1 MKFLHHIIP
10 AEKASGYTGA
20 SCTYSAES
28 RHAALVL
35 FNEAKTRLLNINE
48 WGNLC
53 HSSPAGFN
61 LTDASGN
68 LIDTTPVVGNLI
80 RIRLPLLQGQPELK
94 YAWARIENFECKKD
108 LLKDEDLFG
117 FSIRPVSGPVK
128 AESELVYSSNMM
140 SYFFIFRKASNITVI
155 EHENTLEKTNGISI
169 IARMKLLFME
179 LLSALRLSRSRW
191 KNLVHGILK
200 PSPLQY
206 IR

>member
-1 MKFLHHIIP
+1 MKFLQHIIP
-10 AEKASGYTGA
+10 AQHAAGYTGA

-35 FNEAKTRLLNINE
+35 FSEAKNRLLNINE

-53 HSSPAGFN
+53 HTSPAEFN

-68 LIDTTPVVGNLI
+68 LIDTTPVIGNLI
-80 RIRLPLLQGQPELK
+80 RIRLPLTQSNGEVK

-117 FSIRPVSGPVK
+117 FSIRMVAGPAMGK
-128 AESELVYSSNMM
+128 AEPAYNSAML
-140 SYFFIFRKASNITVI
+140 SYFFIFRKASNLTVI
-155 EHENTLEKTNGISI
+155 EHENAFEKTQRISV
-169 IARMKLLFME
+169 IARMKLMVLE

-191 KNLVHGILK
+191 KNLVNGILK

-206 IR
+206 LR

>member
-1 MKFLHHIIP
+1 MPYFP
-10 AEKASGYTGA
+10 AE
-20 SCTYSAES
+20 
-28 RHAALVL
+28 
-35 FNEAKTRLLNINE
+35 
-48 WGNLC
+48 
-53 HSSPAGFN
+53 FN

-68 LIDTTPVVGNLI
+68 PIDTAPVVGNLI
-80 RIRLPLLQGQPELK
+80 RIRLPLTQSHSELK

-117 FSIRPVSGPVK
+117 FSIRLVSGPVK
-128 AESELVYSSNMM
+128 AESELVYSSNML

-155 EHENTLEKTNGISI
+155 EHENVLEKTHSISV
-169 IARMKLLFME
+169 IARMKSLFME